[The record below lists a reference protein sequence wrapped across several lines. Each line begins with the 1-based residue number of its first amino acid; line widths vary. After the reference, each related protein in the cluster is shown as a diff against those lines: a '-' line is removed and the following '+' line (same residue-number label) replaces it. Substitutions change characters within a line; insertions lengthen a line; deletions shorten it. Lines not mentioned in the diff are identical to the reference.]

1 MAQTAQDRGPQT
13 QKDAFGSPSHIQ
25 PNGKDTSSF
34 PDPLKTLI
42 WNAVLEKATDI
53 HLHSVAEGLR
63 VLHRVDGIIHPRLV
77 LPAAEGRRLLNQ
89 LKSAAG
95 LTIVRS
101 FSPLEGQLVWPDED
115 MRWEIR
121 VTLTPVR
128 DRESAHLRLLSVPRD
143 EWDVSGLG
151 FSLVDQDKVSSI
163 VHAPNGL
170 VLITGATGSGK
181 TTTMYCLASLMDL
194 RTTTTYSI
202 EDPVEFKIPYVQ
214 QIEVDEFHGLTMH
227 EGLRTILR
235 MDPDLILV
243 GEIRDGDSALVAA
256 RAALSGRLVLATIHA
271 QDAAGAIDSLH
282 YLGVPYHIIASSLR
296 LVIAQNLI
304 RRLCPECSR
313 PREPQDQEKQLFAQY
328 QMEPPENIWD
338 CGLRSDDE
346 LKSVDSMNPQSVIMS
361 PPAPTGGRNPQ
372 LGICPECHAYGY
384 KGRTG
389 IFEVAALEDETTTLI
404 RAGADHQQLL
414 SSLRK
419 QGTRSL
425 VQDGLE
431 KAAAGVTSLEELT
444 RVCGCGRH
452 LEPLRP
458 SADPLAL
465 EEMMARYGA
474 KISES

>member
-1 MAQTAQDRGPQT
+1 MAQTAQD
-13 QKDAFGSPSHIQ
+13 SHIH
-25 PNGKDTSSF
+25 PYGKDTSSF

-53 HLHSVAEGLR
+53 HLHSVANGLR
-63 VLHRVDGIIHPRLV
+63 VLHRVDGIIHPRLT
-77 LPAAEGRRLLNQ
+77 LSAAEGRRLLNQ

-101 FSPLEGQLVWPDED
+101 FSPLEGQIVWPDED

-143 EWDVSGLG
+143 EWEMSGLG
-151 FSLVDQDKVSSI
+151 FSLTDQDKVSAV

-170 VLITGATGSGK
+170 VLVTGATGSGK

-202 EDPVEFKIPYVQ
+202 EDPVEFKIPYIQ
-214 QIEVDEFHGLTMH
+214 QIEVDEYHGLTMH

-296 LVIAQNLI
+296 LVIAQNLV
-304 RRLCPECSR
+304 RRLCPDCSQ
-313 PREPQDQEKQLFAQY
+313 PREPQDQERQLFAQH
-328 QMEPPENIWD
+328 QTEPPENIWD
-338 CGLRSDDE
+338 CGSKRTEED
-346 LKSVDSMNPQSVIMS
+346 
-361 PPAPTGGRNPQ
+361 PPPSCC
-372 LGICPECHAYGY
+372 CPECHGYGY

-389 IFEVAALEDETTTLI
+389 IFEVAALEDETTTLL

-414 SSLRK
+414 QSLRR
-419 QGTRSL
+419 QGTRSV

-431 KAAAGVTSLEELT
+431 KVAAGVTSLEELT
-444 RVCGCGRH
+444 RVCGCGRR
-452 LEPLRP
+452 LESVRP

-465 EEMMARYGA
+465 EEMMAR
-474 KISES
+474 

>member
-1 MAQTAQDRGPQT
+1 MAQTAQD
-13 QKDAFGSPSHIQ
+13 SHIQ
-25 PNGKDTSSF
+25 PTGKDASSF
-34 PDPLKTLI
+34 PDPLKSLI

-63 VLHRVDGIIHPRLV
+63 VLHRVDGIIHPKLV
-77 LPAAEGRRLLNQ
+77 LPAAEGRKLLNQ

-101 FSPLEGQLVWPDED
+101 FAPLEGQLVWPDED

-143 EWDVSGLG
+143 EWEMSGLG
-151 FSLVDQDKVSSI
+151 FSPADQEKISSV

-202 EDPVEFKIPYVQ
+202 EDPVEFKIPYIQ
-214 QIEVDEFHGLTMH
+214 QIEVDEYHGLTMH

-282 YLGVPYHIIASSLR
+282 YLGVPYHIISSSLR
-296 LVIAQNLI
+296 LVIAQNLV
-304 RRLCPECSR
+304 RRLCPKCSR
-313 PREPQDQEKQLFAQY
+313 PREPQNQEKQFFAQH
-328 QMEPPENIWD
+328 QMEPPENLWERGSKSTD
-338 CGLRSDDE
+338 EDKPRSCG
-346 LKSVDSMNPQSVIMS
+346 
-361 PPAPTGGRNPQ
+361 
-372 LGICPECHAYGY
+372 CPECHGYGY

-389 IFEVAALEDETTTLI
+389 IFEVAALEEETTTLI
-404 RAGADHQQLL
+404 RTGAHHQQFLDC
-414 SSLRK
+414 LRNR
-419 QGTRSL
+419 GTRSMI
-425 VQDGLE
+425 QDGLE
-431 KAAAGVTSLEELT
+431 KVAAGMTSLDELM
-444 RVCGCGRH
+444 RICGYGRRP
-452 LEPLRP
+452 EPLRP
-458 SADPLAL
+458 SADSLAL

-474 KISES
+474 EAPGS

>member
-1 MAQTAQDRGPQT
+1 MAQTAQD
-13 QKDAFGSPSHIQ
+13 SHIQ
-25 PNGKDTSSF
+25 LTGKDTSSF

-63 VLHRVDGIIHPRLV
+63 VLHRVDGIIHPKLT
-77 LPAAEGRRLLNQ
+77 LSAAEGRKLLNQ

-101 FSPLEGQLVWPDED
+101 FSPQEGQIVWPDD
-115 MRWEIR
+115 QMRWEIR
-121 VTLTPVR
+121 VTVTPVR
-128 DRESAHLRLLSVPRD
+128 DRESAHLRLLSVPRN
-143 EWDVSGLG
+143 EWDMSGLG
-151 FSLVDQDKVSSI
+151 LSLPDQDKVSSI

-243 GEIRDGDSALVAA
+243 GEIRDSDSALVAA

-313 PREPQDQEKQLFAQY
+313 PREPQDQEKQLFTQH
-328 QMEPPENIWD
+328 QMELPEHIWD
-338 CGLRSDDE
+338 CVPRDNGEVRSADDT
-346 LKSVDSMNPQSVIMS
+346 NPQSAI
-361 PPAPTGGRNPQ
+361 RNPQ
-372 LGICPECHAYGY
+372 LGVCPECHAYGY

-389 IFEVAALEDETTTLI
+389 IFEVAALDDETTTLI

-414 SSLRK
+414 NCLRK

-431 KAAAGVTSLEELT
+431 KVATGVTSLDELT

-458 SADPLAL
+458 STDPLTL
-465 EEMMARYGA
+465 EEMIAP
-474 KISES
+474 